1 MKEFDKLLE
10 IARRKFEFD
19 KNNTWYS
26 GSVTYL
32 SEIKKEIDE
41 VLEEI
46 PNNRICYLED
56 ELADVL
62 WDYLNAV
69 LSLEKEI
76 GVNAKSIIKRA
87 SEKYEERISAIENG
101 VSWDSVKRKQKLN
114 LEQEYFSASERD

>member
-10 IARRKFEFD
+10 IAKRKSEFD

-26 GSVTYL
+26 GSETYL

-41 VLEEI
+41 VVEEI

-76 GVNAKSIIKRA
+76 GVDAKSIIKRA
-87 SEKYEERISAIENG
+87 CEKYEDRVSAIENG
-101 VSWDSVKRKQKLN
+101 VSWDSVKRKQKQKLQ
-114 LEQEYFSASERD
+114 QEYSSTTKRY